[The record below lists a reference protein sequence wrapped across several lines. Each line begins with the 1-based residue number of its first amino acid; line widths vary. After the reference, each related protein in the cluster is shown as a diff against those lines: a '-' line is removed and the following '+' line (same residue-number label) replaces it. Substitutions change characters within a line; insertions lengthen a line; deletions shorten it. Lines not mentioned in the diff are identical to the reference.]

1 MAVSENAFYSTGR
14 RKTAIAR
21 VWIFLGSKGVTV
33 NGRNPK
39 EYFGRDDLEDR
50 LEEPFKVAKL
60 EDRFRVRAK
69 VLGGGV
75 AGQADAVQHGIARAL
90 LKYDETLRAAFK
102 KTKLLTRDPR
112 EKERKKPGQKGARK
126 RFQFTKR

>member
-21 VWIFLGSKGVTV
+21 VWIFHGSKGVTV

-50 LEEPFKVAKL
+50 LEEPFIVAKL
-60 EDRFRVRAK
+60 ENRFRVRAK

-90 LKYDETLRAAFK
+90 LKYDETLRSAFK

>member
-1 MAVSENAFYSTGR
+1 MAVTENTFYSTGR
-14 RKTAIAR
+14 RKSAVAR
-21 VWIFLGSKGVTV
+21 VWLIHGSKGVTV

-60 EDRFRVRAK
+60 EERFRVRAQ

-75 AGQADAVQHGIARAL
+75 AGQADAVQLGIARAL
-90 LKYDETLRAAFK
+90 LKYDETLRATFK
-102 KTKLLTRDPR
+102 KSKLLTRDPR
-112 EKERKKPGQKGARK
+112 EKERKKFGQKGARK
-126 RFQFTKR
+126 RFQYTKR

>member
-21 VWIFLGSKGVTV
+21 VWLFHGSKGVTV

-90 LKYDETLRAAFK
+90 LKYDETLRVAFK

-126 RFQFTKR
+126 RFQFSKR

>member
-21 VWIFLGSKGVTV
+21 VWLFHGSKGVTV

-90 LKYDETLRAAFK
+90 LKYDETLRVAFK

>member
-21 VWIFLGSKGVTV
+21 VWLFHGSKGVTV

-69 VLGGGV
+69 VLGGGL
-75 AGQADAVQHGIARAL
+75 AI
-90 LKYDETLRAAFK
+90 
-102 KTKLLTRDPR
+102 PC
-112 EKERKKPGQKGARK
+112 
-126 RFQFTKR
+126 

>member
-1 MAVSENAFYSTGR
+1 MAVAENSFYSTGR

-21 VWIFLGSKGVTV
+21 VWLFHGSKGVTV

>member
-21 VWIFLGSKGVTV
+21 VWLFHGSKGVTV

-90 LKYDETLRAAFK
+90 LKYDETLRASFK